1 MKRDLLTIL
10 ALFYRAAGRPLLLGL
25 LVAGVTTLAGTALL
39 GLSGWFITATGI
51 AGLAAGAALSFD
63 VFRPGAGVR
72 GLAILRTGARYGER
86 LLTHDATLSV
96 VAALRVRLF
105 RALARPGLARA
116 LVLRPG
122 RLLFRLTGDL
132 DALDALYLRLAV
144 PLASLL
150 LMALA
155 AGAGLYL
162 LIGWSGIG
170 FGLYLLVLGLALLGL
185 GVRGSLAPGGQRAA
199 ALESLRLRVLDLTA
213 GRVEWRLAGRT
224 QAMRD
229 LALAA
234 DRRLAKADEWL
245 NRLDIAT
252 GIIQGLAGTALMAG
266 ALLLG
271 ATLVAGNAITP
282 AVAALLLL
290 VSMGL
295 MEPVAALRRGAVE
308 LGRSLRAARRVAAD
322 LRPLPA
328 PATPTARPAD
338 GVALRLDGVRFR
350 HEGAGAALFDGLSLT
365 VEVGQHVAILGESG
379 AGKSSLLALVTGEQ
393 RAESGRISTLPWT
406 LLGQETALFQ
416 DDLRANLALA
426 DPDAD
431 DARLGQVLADAGL
444 ADVVAALPAGL
455 DSLLGEGGSGL
466 SSGQRRRLALARFL
480 LRDRPLWLLD
490 EPTDGLDLPTARDVL
505 ARLKQRADGR
515 SLLVVTHLRREAMLA
530 DRLIRLDAGR
540 ISLDVRRGDAGFAA
554 ALEALRGD

>member
-10 ALFYRAAGRPLLLGL
+10 ALFHRAAGRPLLLGL
-25 LVAGVTTLAGTALL
+25 LVAGVTVLAGVTLL

-51 AGLAAGAALSFD
+51 AGLAAGAALGFD
-63 VFRPGAGVR
+63 TFRPGAGVR

-96 VAALRVRLF
+96 VAALRVKLF

-150 LMALA
+150 LLALA
-155 AGAGLYL
+155 TGTGLYL

-185 GVRGSLAPGGQRAA
+185 GVRGSLVPGGQRAA

-213 GRVEWRLAGRT
+213 GRVEWRLAGRAE
-224 QAMRD
+224 AMRD
-229 LALAA
+229 LALVA
-234 DRRLAKADEWL
+234 DRRLAQADDRL

-252 GIIQGLAGTALMAG
+252 SIIQGLASTLLVAG

-271 ATLVAGNAITP
+271 ATLVAGAAITP
-282 AVAALLLL
+282 PVAALLLL
-290 VSMGL
+290 VSTGM

-308 LGRSLRAARRVAAD
+308 LGRSLRAASRVAAD

-328 PATPTARPAD
+328 PATPARPAD
-338 GVALRLDGVRFR
+338 GVALRLEAVCFR
-350 HEGAGAALFDGLSLT
+350 HEGADTALFDGLSLT

-393 RAESGRISTLPWT
+393 RAESGSISALPWT

-426 DPDAD
+426 APDAD
-431 DARLGQVLADAGL
+431 DARLTQALADAGL

-515 SLLVVTHLRREAMLA
+515 TLLVVTHLRREATLA
-530 DRLIRLDAGR
+530 DRLIRLESGR
-540 ISLDVRRGDAGFAA
+540 ISLDVRRGDAGFEE
-554 ALEALRGD
+554 ALGALRGD

>member
-10 ALFYRAAGRPLLLGL
+10 ALFRRAAGRPLLLGL
-25 LVAGVTTLAGTALL
+25 LVAGVTVLAGVTLL

-51 AGLAAGAALSFD
+51 AGLAAGAALGFD

-96 VAALRVRLF
+96 VAALRVKLF

-150 LMALA
+150 LLALA
-155 AGAGLYL
+155 TGTGLYL

-185 GVRGSLAPGGQRAA
+185 GVRGSLVPGGQRAA

-213 GRVEWRLAGRT
+213 GRVEWRLAGRAE
-224 QAMRD
+224 AMRD
-229 LALAA
+229 LALVA
-234 DRRLAKADEWL
+234 DRRLAQADDRL

-252 GIIQGLAGTALMAG
+252 SIIQGLASTLLVAG

-271 ATLVAGNAITP
+271 ATLVAGAAITP
-282 AVAALLLL
+282 PVAALLLL
-290 VSMGL
+290 VSTGM

-308 LGRSLRAARRVAAD
+308 LGRSLRAASRVAAD

-328 PATPTARPAD
+328 PATPAHPAD
-338 GVALRLDGVRFR
+338 GVALRLEAVRFR
-350 HEGAGAALFDGLSLT
+350 HEGAVTALFDGLSLT

-379 AGKSSLLALVTGEQ
+379 AGKSSLLALLTGEQ
-393 RAESGRISTLPWT
+393 RAEAGNITALPWT

-426 DPDAD
+426 APDAD
-431 DARLGQVLADAGL
+431 DARLTQALADAGL

-515 SLLVVTHLRREAMLA
+515 TLLVVTHLRREATLA
-530 DRLIRLDAGR
+530 DRLIRLESGR
-540 ISLDVRRGDAGFAA
+540 ISLDVRRGDAGFEE
-554 ALEALRGD
+554 ALGALRGD

>member
-1 MKRDLLTIL
+1 MTRDLLTIF
-10 ALFYRAAGRPLLLGL
+10 ALFHRAAGRPLLLGL
-25 LVAGVTTLAGTALL
+25 LVAGVTVLAGVALL

-51 AGLAAGAALSFD
+51 AGLAAGTAIGFD

-150 LMALA
+150 LLALA
-155 AGAGLYL
+155 TGSGLYL
-162 LIGWSGIG
+162 LIGWSGVG
-170 FGLYLLVLGLALLGL
+170 FGLYLLGLGLALLWL
-185 GVRGSLAPGGQRAA
+185 GVRGSMVPGGLRAA

-213 GRVEWRLAGRT
+213 GRVEWRLAGRA

-229 LALAA
+229 LALVA
-234 DRRLAKADEWL
+234 DRRLAQTDDRL

-252 GIIQGLAGTALMAG
+252 GIIQGLASTLLIAG

-271 ATLVAGNAITP
+271 ATLVAGAAITP
-282 AVAALLLL
+282 PVAALLLL
-290 VSMGL
+290 VSTGL
-295 MEPVAALRRGAVE
+295 MEPVAALRRGAVD

-328 PATPTARPAD
+328 PTTPACPTD
-338 GVALRLDGVRFR
+338 GVALRLAEVRFS
-350 HEGAGAALFDGLSLT
+350 HEGADTPLFDRLSLT
-365 VEVGQHVAILGESG
+365 IEGGKHVAILGDSG
-379 AGKSSLLALVTGEQ
+379 AGKSSLLALLTGEQ

-426 DPDAD
+426 APDAD
-431 DARLGQVLADAGL
+431 DAGLIQALADAGL
-444 ADVVAALPAGL
+444 GEVVAALPAGL

-515 SLLVVTHLRREAMLA
+515 TLLVVTHLRREAMLA

-540 ISLDVRRGDAGFAA
+540 ISLDVSRGDAGFEE
-554 ALEALRGD
+554 ALGALRGD

>member
-10 ALFYRAAGRPLLLGL
+10 ALFQRAAGRPLLLGL
-25 LVAGVTTLAGTALL
+25 LVAGVTVLAGAGLL

-51 AGLAAGAALSFD
+51 AGLAAGAALGFD

-116 LVLRPG
+116 LVQRPG

-132 DALDALYLRLAV
+132 DALDALYLRLMV

-150 LMALA
+150 LLALA
-155 AGAGLYL
+155 AGTGLYL
-162 LIGWSGIG
+162 LIGWSGVG
-170 FGLYLLVLGLALLGL
+170 FGLYLLLLGLALLGL

-213 GRVEWRLAGRT
+213 GRVEWRLAGRA
-224 QAMRD
+224 QAIRD

-234 DRRLAKADEWL
+234 DRRLAQADERL
-245 NRLDIAT
+245 NRLDITT
-252 GIIQGLAGTALMAG
+252 GIIQGVAGTLLMAG

-290 VSMGL
+290 VSLGL

-308 LGRSLRAARRVAAD
+308 LGRSLRAASRVAAD

-328 PATPTARPAD
+328 PATPARPAD
-338 GVALRLDGVRFR
+338 GVALQLEAVHFR

-365 VEVGQHVAILGESG
+365 IEAGQHVAILGESG
-379 AGKSSLLALVTGEQ
+379 AGKSSLLALLTGEQ
-393 RAESGRISTLPWT
+393 RAEAGSISTLPWT

-426 DPDAD
+426 DPTAD
-431 DARLGQVLADAGL
+431 DAGLIQVLADAGL

-505 ARLKQRADGR
+505 ARLKARAAGR

-530 DRLIRLDAGR
+530 DRLIRLEGGR
-540 ISLDVRRGDAGFAA
+540 ISLDVQRGEAGFDA
-554 ALEALRGD
+554 ALAGLRGD